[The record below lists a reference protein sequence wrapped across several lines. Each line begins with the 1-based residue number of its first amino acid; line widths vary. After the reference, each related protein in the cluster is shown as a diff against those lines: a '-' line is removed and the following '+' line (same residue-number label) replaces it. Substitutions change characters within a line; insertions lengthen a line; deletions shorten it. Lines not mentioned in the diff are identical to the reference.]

1 MYERRMTEI
10 FLPGLVVR
18 TPAVGFGCS
27 SLTCTDPSNAN
38 RVLQTAFD
46 AGVRHFDTA
55 RYYGYGEGEGIL
67 GRFLKNR
74 RSEVTISTKFG
85 IDPPR
90 RTTALGVGLYIGRR
104 IVRLLPGM
112 RGFL

>member
-1 MYERRMTEI
+1 MRERPITEI
-10 FLPGLVVR
+10 VVPGLAVR

-27 SLTCTDPSNAN
+27 SLTGTGPRNAN

-67 GRFLKNR
+67 GRF
-74 RSEVTISTKFG
+74 SEE
-85 IDPPR
+85 PP
-90 RTTALGVGLYIGRR
+90 
-104 IVRLLPGM
+104 VRGND
-112 RGFL
+112 